1 MKQLNNIK
9 LILFVAFTQLCAKK
23 TQSIVATIGV
33 AFGITVFIFL
43 LSCVK
48 GVNDYI
54 SELSL
59 EQSADIRLFNEVEIS
74 KETVLSK
81 VYSEDHNIV
90 HHPKPKNAPLNLKD
104 GMKMLEE
111 LRRNPQIKAVSG
123 SVKSPVFYHFGSSK
137 IGGEITGI
145 NYEDENKLLDLDA
158 KFREGNPKEL
168 SNLPNSIIMG
178 KGLAERLNLKTGDK
192 ILVTG
197 DNGQR
202 FIFNLSG
209 IIKTGVPE
217 KDKTICY
224 ASMKTVQNMLGVPS
238 SYITDIHIKLYDRK
252 FAPDMALE
260 LENRYICKSSD
271 WLKDNPFLFEGEE
284 LQDFVF
290 KCIAASILLVAGFGI
305 FNILNM
311 MIYEKMKDISII
323 KAMGFNN
330 KDVRMIF
337 MIQALTI
344 GIIGSIAGLLF
355 GYLFSWAMTFVP
367 FESDLFVSMEH
378 LPMCYDVLYYILGL
392 CFGLFTTAMAGYL
405 PSQKAARLDPITI
418 LRG

>member
-1 MKQLNNIK
+1 MLQKI
-9 LILFVAFTQLCAKK
+9 IA
-23 TQSIVATIGV
+23 
-33 AFGITVFIFL
+33 
-43 LSCVK
+43 
-48 GVNDYI
+48 
-54 SELSL
+54 
-59 EQSADIRLFNEVEIS
+59 VEAG
-74 KETVLSK
+74 
-81 VYSEDHNIV
+81 
-90 HHPKPKNAPLNLKD
+90 HPQNL
-104 GMKMLEE
+104 
-111 LRRNPQIKAVSG
+111 AVG
-123 SVKSPVFYHFGSSK
+123 QVP
-137 IGGEITGI
+137 GGT
-145 NYEDENKLLDLDA
+145 L
-158 KFREGNPKEL
+158 
-168 SNLPNSIIMG
+168 
-178 KGLAERLNLKTGDK
+178 
-192 ILVTG
+192 
-197 DNGQR
+197 QR
-202 FIFNLSG
+202 FIFSLSG

-238 SYITDIHIKLYDRK
+238 SYITDINIKLYDRK
-252 FAPDMALE
+252 FAPGMALE
-260 LENRYICKSSD
+260 LENRYTCKSSD

-323 KAMGFNN
+323 KAMGFND

-344 GIIGSIAGLLF
+344 GITGSVVGLLF

-392 CFGLFTTAMAGYL
+392 CFGLLTTAMAGYL
-405 PSQKAARLDPITI
+405 PSRKAARLDPITI